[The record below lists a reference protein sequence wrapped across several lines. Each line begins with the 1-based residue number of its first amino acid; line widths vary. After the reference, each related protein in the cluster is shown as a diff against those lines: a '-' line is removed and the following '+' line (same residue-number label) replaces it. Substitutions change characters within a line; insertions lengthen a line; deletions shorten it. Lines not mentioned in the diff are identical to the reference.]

1 MPFFDLSGRLA
12 LESLEDDERIVRY
25 LGGQMAPFQAS
36 ADLPGSRSPDVVL
49 TPAIGDA
56 GPILEE
62 QGPANDDLTTG
73 TDGRR
78 LYVLSKARR
87 CSIPDALDDGPIHF
101 DHDPGFPLWRVF
113 RTAVRPAMQVALAA
127 SGRGVAV
134 HAATVTLD
142 GGAIVVAGWSES
154 GKTETALGL
163 MERGASFLSDKWTLL
178 GSDGLASAFP
188 ISIGIRRWVLRY
200 LPTLRSSL
208 TRPARAQFAAAGLA
222 SLVLEPVAGR
232 SAGSRTSG
240 FVADGARRA
249 MAIGDRAAFEVAEL
263 RAAYGQT
270 DDPERTVPVR
280 LVAALRTVP
289 GDEGDV
295 RVRSAEP
302 GEIAARLARS
312 AAYERRSYFEL
323 LQRAGYALPH
333 RPAAPQERAIA
344 ADEVL
349 LRAQFERVRVV
360 VVDAPFPTDPR
371 RVADAIL
378 AAS

>member
-1 MPFFDLSGRLA
+1 MQFDLSGRLVI
-12 LESLEDDERIVRY
+12 ESLDDDESVARY
-25 LGGQMAPFQAS
+25 IRGQMAAFQPTLEPAGPRP
-36 ADLPGSRSPDVVL
+36 ADVVL
-49 TPAIGDA
+49 APSIDDMGA
-56 GPILEE
+56 ILEE
-62 QGPANDDLTTG
+62 QRPADDDLTTG

-78 LYVLSKARR
+78 LYVLSKGRR
-87 CSIPDALDDGPIHF
+87 CSIPDALDESPIRF
-101 DHDPGFPLWRVF
+101 DYDPGFPLWRVF

-208 TRPARAQFAAAGLA
+208 TRGARLQFTAAGLA

-232 SAGSRTSG
+232 SAPSRTAG
-240 FVADGARRA
+240 FVADGAGRA
-249 MAIGDRAAFEVAEL
+249 MAIGDRAAFEVVEL
-263 RAAYGQT
+263 RTAYGQT
-270 DDPERTVPVR
+270 DDPGRTVPVR
-280 LVAALRTVP
+280 LLVALRTVQ
-289 GDEGDV
+289 GEDV
-295 RVRSAEP
+295 RVQSAEP
-302 GEIAARLARS
+302 REIAARLARS
-312 AAYERRSYFEL
+312 AAYERRHYFEL
-323 LQRAGYALPH
+323 LQRAGYALPN
-333 RPAAPQERAIA
+333 RIAAPQDRAIA
-344 ADEVL
+344 ADEAL
-349 LRAQFERVRVV
+349 LRTLFGRVRVV
-360 VVDAPFPTDPR
+360 AVDAPFPTDPR

>member
-1 MPFFDLSGRLA
+1 MQFDLSGRLVI
-12 LESLEDDERIVRY
+12 ESLDDDERVARY
-25 LGGQMAPFQAS
+25 IRGQMAPFQPTVESAGTRS
-36 ADLPGSRSPDVVL
+36 ADLVL
-49 TPAIGDA
+49 APSIDDMSA
-56 GPILEE
+56 ILEE
-62 QGPANDDLTTG
+62 QRPADDDLTTG

-78 LYVLSKARR
+78 LYVLSKGRR
-87 CSIPDALDDGPIHF
+87 CSIPDALDEGPIRF
-101 DHDPGFPLWRVF
+101 DYDPGFPLWRVF

-127 SGRGVAV
+127 SGRAVAV

-163 MERGASFLSDKWTLL
+163 MERGASFLCDKWTLR
-178 GSDGLASAFP
+178 GSDGVASAFP
-188 ISIGIRRWVLRY
+188 ISIGIRRWVLDY

-208 TRPARAQFAAAGLA
+208 TRAARLQFTAAGLA

-232 SAGSRTSG
+232 SAPSRTSG
-240 FVADGARRA
+240 FVADGARRV

-263 RAAYGQT
+263 RTAYGQT
-270 DDPERTVPVR
+270 DDPERTDPVR
-280 LVAALRTVP
+280 LLVALRTVP
-289 GDEGDV
+289 GEDV
-295 RVRSAEP
+295 RVQSAEP

-312 AAYERRSYFEL
+312 AAYERRHYFEL
-323 LQRAGYALPH
+323 LQRAGYALPN
-333 RPAAPQERAIA
+333 RSAAPQDRAIA
-344 ADEVL
+344 ADEAI
-349 LRAQFERVRVV
+349 LRALFERVRVV

>member
-1 MPFFDLSGRLA
+1 MQFDLSGRLV
-12 LESLEDDERIVRY
+12 LESLDDDERVARY
-25 LGGQMAPFQAS
+25 IRGQMAPFQPTVVPAAPRP
-36 ADLPGSRSPDVVL
+36 ADLVL
-49 TPAIGDA
+49 ASSIDDMDA
-56 GPILEE
+56 ILEE
-62 QGPANDDLTTG
+62 QRPADDDLTTG

-78 LYVLSKARR
+78 LYVLSKGRR
-87 CSIPDALDDGPIHF
+87 CSIPDALDEAPIRF
-101 DHDPGFPLWRVF
+101 DYDPGFPLWRVF

-163 MERGASFLSDKWTLL
+163 MERGASFLSDKWTIL

-208 TRPARAQFAAAGLA
+208 TRAARLQFTAAGLA

-232 SAGSRTSG
+232 SARSRTAG
-240 FVADGARRA
+240 FVADGAGRA

-263 RAAYGQT
+263 RTAYGQT

-280 LVAALRTVP
+280 LVVALRTVP
-289 GDEGDV
+289 GEDV
-295 RVRSAEP
+295 RVQSVEP

-312 AAYERRSYFEL
+312 AAYERRHYFEL
-323 LQRAGYALPH
+323 LQRAGYALPD
-333 RPAAPQERAIA
+333 RIAARQDRAIA
-344 ADEVL
+344 ADEEL
-349 LRAQFERVRVV
+349 LRALFKRVRVV
-360 VVDAPFPTDPR
+360 AVDAPFPTDPR

>member
-1 MPFFDLSGRLA
+1 MPFFDLSGRLI
-12 LESLEDDERIVRY
+12 LESLEDDERIDRYVR
-25 LGGQMAPFQAS
+25 GQMAPFQPS
-36 ADLPGSRSPDVVL
+36 AEPSGSRPADVVL
-49 TPAIGDA
+49 TPSIDDA
-56 GPILEE
+56 GQILEE

-78 LYVLSKARR
+78 LYVLSKGRR
-87 CSIPDALDDGPIHF
+87 CSIPDALDEGPIRF

-178 GSDGLASAFP
+178 GSDGFASAFP

-208 TRPARAQFAAAGLA
+208 TRPARAQFAAAGLV

-232 SAGSRTSG
+232 SARSRTSG

-263 RAAYGQT
+263 RTAYGQT

-280 LVAALRTVP
+280 LVVALRTVP
-289 GDEGDV
+289 GRDV
-295 RVRSAEP
+295 HVRSAEP

-312 AAYERRSYFEL
+312 AAYERRHYFEL
-323 LQRAGYALPH
+323 LQRAGYALPD
-333 RPAAPQERAIA
+333 RLAAPQDRAIA
-344 ADEVL
+344 ADEAL
-349 LRAQFERVRVV
+349 LRALFERVRVV
-360 VVDAPFPTDPR
+360 VVDAPFPTDPLG
-371 RVADAIL
+371 VADAIL